1 MLPYGN
7 SASFTLSSDPFP
19 PTSQIL
25 YPHRMGYWLFFSV
38 FSCNALRYIG
48 KNCLLCNEES
58 KFLSVSFRK
67 DSIFPESSSVPGL
80 HTRKSSLFFLFSSY
94 HNDEK
99 AFLSEYKSAINFIF
113 ESISGKNIFTNH
125 LSYAIFIQND
135 SSFSQDSFQSPCC
148 CSYPISI
155 SISDRII
162 FFRLSSCTTHKKDV
176 TLQQRYVDGFGC
188 LQPH

>member
-1 MLPYGN
+1 MLLAFSYL
-7 SASFTLSSDPFP
+7 SACDCHV
-19 PTSQIL
+19 I
-25 YPHRMGYWLFFSV
+25 H
-38 FSCNALRYIG
+38 
-48 KNCLLCNEES
+48 
-58 KFLSVSFRK
+58 
-67 DSIFPESSSVPGL
+67 
-80 HTRKSSLFFLFSSY
+80 RKSCRITRRPNFYRSPFAKIAFFPNHHLSRGYIRENHLSFYFLSY